1 MRTWYM
7 TTSQLNRQRWSLK
20 TKAPYIV
27 IFWGRQLIWQKCTK
41 WCPCRLPHLN
51 ITNEFSIHSCHGS
64 QYILFYAQALSQQAK
79 DSDKRVDDELRPDL
93 FLLGASLLS
102 FHMCAR
108 APGLHMGAQARGIC
122 WFRGA
127 ESRTNQAGPSE
138 HEATDLS

>member
-1 MRTWYM
+1 MN
-7 TTSQLNRQRWSLK
+7 S
-20 TKAPYIV
+20 PYTV
-27 IFWGRQLIWQKCTK
+27 AMAA
-41 WCPCRLPHLN
+41 
-51 ITNEFSIHSCHGS
+51 SIYCSMPRPSHS
-64 QYILFYAQALSQQAK
+64 QAK

-108 APGLHMGAQARGIC
+108 APGLHMGAQAWGIC